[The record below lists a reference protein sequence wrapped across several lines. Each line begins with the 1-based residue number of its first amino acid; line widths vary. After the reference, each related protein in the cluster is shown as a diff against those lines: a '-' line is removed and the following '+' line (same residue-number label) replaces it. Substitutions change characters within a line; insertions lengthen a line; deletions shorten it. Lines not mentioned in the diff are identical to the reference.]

1 MTAVMRNVALYAQAS
16 NRPRCPP
23 IATSSGVKSS
33 VVAMLANG
41 AIAPTQ
47 MRYGCCSI
55 IVQFRNNGMSPN
67 QRSSTI
73 LNHSHSNINGAAK
86 CLSCLAFRRVALLD
100 TVRNTVKAT
109 TSSSDAGFQAI

>member
-73 LNHSHSNINGAAK
+73 LNHSHSIINEPSTLLIYEVLATASELFAASR
-86 CLSCLAFRRVALLD
+86 LS
-100 TVRNTVKAT
+100 
-109 TSSSDAGFQAI
+109 